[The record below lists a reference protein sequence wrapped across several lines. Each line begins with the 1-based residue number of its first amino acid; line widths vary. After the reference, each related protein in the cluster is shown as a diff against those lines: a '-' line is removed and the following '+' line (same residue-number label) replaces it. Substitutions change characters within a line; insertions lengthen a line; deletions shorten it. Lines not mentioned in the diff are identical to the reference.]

1 MVKYD
6 DLLYLQVMVQVEYG
20 VEISDYEFNELLEE
34 IGRVNAE
41 GTEIF
46 ARDRRIRNLDKLLY
60 LYISA
65 DKGLEETIGLKH
77 ALGTY
82 IKGIFQS
89 KLNHNALLKGIK
101 NSFMAMY
108 SLSKASIK
116 LLSPMS
122 AGSFRFEEVIA
133 IIDRIIKK
141 EILFIFIILWCSVF
155 ILFTVITCLL
165 NKNYISKSF
174 YQLVLINQYP
184 ININIYLLTFI
195 P

>member
-46 ARDRRIRNLDKLLY
+46 ARDRKIKNLDYLLY

-65 DKGLEETIGLKH
+65 DKGLEETIGLKN

-89 KLNHNALLKGIK
+89 KLNHNALLKGI
-101 NSFMAMY
+101 NLTSVNRVPTNALTLVQQSEAVIDFDDECEMLYQAILRASEEEYASEIGVTHQRIMAD
-108 SLSKASIK
+108 SRNKVKQLA
-116 LLSPMS
+116 
-122 AGSFRFEEVIA
+122 
-133 IIDRIIKK
+133 KK
-141 EILFIFIILWCSVF
+141 YE
-155 ILFTVITCLL
+155 
-165 NKNYISKSF
+165 KK
-174 YQLVLINQYP
+174 
-184 ININIYLLTFI
+184 
-195 P
+195 

>member
-6 DLLYLQVMVQVEYG
+6 DLLYVQVMVQVEYG

-46 ARDRRIRNLDKLLY
+46 ARDRKIKNLDYLLY

-89 KLNHNALLKGIK
+89 KLNHKALLKGI
-101 NSFMAMY
+101 NLTSVNRIPTNALTLVQQSEAVIDFDDECEMLYQAILRASEDGYASEIGVTHQRIMAD
-108 SLSKASIK
+108 SRNKVKQLAIK
-116 LLSPMS
+116 Y
-122 AGSFRFEEVIA
+122 E
-133 IIDRIIKK
+133 KK
-141 EILFIFIILWCSVF
+141 
-155 ILFTVITCLL
+155 
-165 NKNYISKSF
+165 
-174 YQLVLINQYP
+174 
-184 ININIYLLTFI
+184 
-195 P
+195 

>member
-6 DLLYLQVMVQVEYG
+6 DLLYVQVMVQAEYG
-20 VEISDYEFNELLEE
+20 VEITDYEFNKLLNE

-46 ARDRRIRNLDKLLY
+46 ARDRRIRNLDNLLY

-89 KLNHNALLKGIK
+89 KLNHNALLKGI
-101 NSFMAMY
+101 NLTSVNRIPTNALTLVQQSEAVIDFDDECEMLYQAILRASEDEYASEIGVTHQRIMAD
-108 SLSKASIK
+108 SRNKVKQLA
-116 LLSPMS
+116 
-122 AGSFRFEEVIA
+122 
-133 IIDRIIKK
+133 KK
-141 EILFIFIILWCSVF
+141 YE
-155 ILFTVITCLL
+155 
-165 NKNYISKSF
+165 KK
-174 YQLVLINQYP
+174 
-184 ININIYLLTFI
+184 
-195 P
+195 